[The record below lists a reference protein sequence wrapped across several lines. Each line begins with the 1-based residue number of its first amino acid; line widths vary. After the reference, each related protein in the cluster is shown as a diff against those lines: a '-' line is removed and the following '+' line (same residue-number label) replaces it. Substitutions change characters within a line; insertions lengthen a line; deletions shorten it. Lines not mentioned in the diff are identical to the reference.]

1 MPEVKNNFKKVSVI
15 MPVFNEEKTVRQ
27 AIERTAQISFDGLDK
42 EIIVVDDGSTD
53 RTREILHAIK
63 NENIKLLYHQN
74 NRGKGAALQTG
85 FKAAGGDIIIIQDA
99 DLEYDPRDYNDLIK
113 PILDNQAEVV
123 YGSRFVG
130 AKPHR
135 VLYFWHYMGNKFIT
149 LLTNAFSNLNLT
161 DVETCYKSFTH
172 EVIEKMKLKENGFG
186 FEIEFT
192 IKASRLKLKF
202 FEVGISYAGRTY
214 AEGKKLHW
222 HHGVQALWCVFKY
235 GLFKF

>member
-53 RTREILHAIK
+53 RTREILRAIK
-63 NENIKLLYHQN
+63 NENIKLLYHQK

-161 DVETCYKSFTH
+161 DVETCYKSFTR
-172 EVIEKMKLKENGFG
+172 EVIEKINLKEKGFG

-192 IKASRLKLKF
+192 IKTAGLKLRF